1 MSEKIE
7 STPEKPQDNITPA
20 LEFLLGEGEE
30 WLWDDGDI
38 DTAELL
44 YRVVSS
50 QDKEQKEELSRLV
63 EWVQENFPAY
73 LQDSVAAIKEA
84 SAEASKADYI
94 RGLEGIIRGI
104 ETPNRLSVNAL
115 RLATI
120 ICKDEYVEEIVGAVQ
135 HAETIIAPRLSNDE
149 EGKMWM
155 LLGAQTKRFSEYA
168 ILDTPAGEPSSDDLD
183 IFREF
188 INTLDIDV
196 DQEGEQSAGAEHP
209 EGTIENEL
217 DVAQVNFTPVLRC
230 ILGKRGGSKKDFDGH
245 ETALLLYTYLRNPD
259 KREITR
265 KLDSIVIESED
276 EVFNSVQ
283 GAVEEIQEKQGSK
296 EDFVRSLSEIME
308 SADTSNIPAL
318 IDAVRLSYRIKAWE
332 LADAVASLK
341 GLTDATDGEEVQ
353 EVHVLKREIEKF
365 FVQKYAFSPSDTDTS
380 AGKASTPGHQDSN
393 SREDDGLEVFRRF
406 INSLE

>member
-30 WLWDDGDI
+30 WLWDDGGI

-94 RGLEGIIRGI
+94 RGLEGIIRDI
-104 ETPNRLSVNAL
+104 EMPNRLSVNAL
-115 RLATI
+115 RLAII
-120 ICKDEYVEEIVGAVQ
+120 ICRDEYIEEIVDAVQ
-135 HAETIIAPRLSNDE
+135 YMETMIAPKISNDE
-149 EGKMWM
+149 EGEVWVM
-155 LLGAQTKRFSEYA
+155 LGAQTKRFSKLA
-168 ILDTPAGEPSSDDLD
+168 LLDTPGGEPDTDGLD

-188 INTLDIDV
+188 INTLDIDI
-196 DQEGEQSAGAEHP
+196 DQEGEQSARVNPLED
-209 EGTIENEL
+209 TVENEL
-217 DVAQVNFTPVLRC
+217 KVTEINFTPALMS
-230 ILGKRGGSKKDFDGH
+230 ILGQRGGSKNDFDGY
-245 ETALLLYTYLRNPD
+245 ETALLLYTYLRSPD
-259 KREITR
+259 KEELTH
-265 KLDSIVIESED
+265 KLDSATTGAEN
-276 EVFNSVQ
+276 EVVYSVQ
-283 GAVEEIQEKQGSK
+283 GAVEEIKEKRGSRA
-296 EDFVRSLSEIME
+296 DFVRSLSEIIG
-308 SADTSNIPAL
+308 SATISNIQAL